1 MRKCIV
7 VFVCLCM
14 CECCVSPAYND
25 RILVQ
30 LNAFETLQFTDC
42 NVAWDDVIEKISDDF
57 EDGSF
62 KILNVATS
70 LMRSPAPT
78 FVLMNDYYPNSV
90 GEVFNKVQKKEG
102 IRNLHVY
109 ASLGNSSLTYGNHN
123 DDIDVLLI
131 QSIGSTLYGIEGD
144 EYTLAPGDGMFI
156 PAGVY
161 HDPIVIE
168 PRVTLS
174 FAWDK

>member
-1 MRKCIV
+1 MPNK
-7 VFVCLCM
+7 LC
-14 CECCVSPAYND
+14 CPH
-25 RILVQ
+25 RTK
-30 LNAFETLQFTDC
+30 FEYLPQQFTDC

-78 FVLMNDYYPNSV
+78 FVLMNDYYPNSI

-109 ASLGNSSLTYGNHN
+109 TSLGNSALTYGKHN
-123 DDIDVLLI
+123 DDVDVLLV
-131 QSIGSTLYGIEGD
+131 QSIGSTLYDIEGE
-144 EYTLAPGDGMFI
+144 EYTLASGDGMFI